1 MNFKNN
7 TLPLGRKGEYF
18 CWLMTKDICK
28 RGRGGGGGNP
38 VLAPIVTQKI
48 EFCEQSWHKRAE
60 ISRFYTEMFSMK
72 IHQIHTIKYYT
83 KQWGVVKTLVRAA
96 RKLHFSV
103 RIENCSN
110 TKQLFSV
117 SSRLLGKSKTI
128 PPPSD
133 IARSALPDRF
143 CMFFS
148 QKIHNIRQDL
158 DAHPSEPATFSA
170 YDGPKLCLFQP
181 VTEEEIRK
189 LIVESP
195 TKTCM
200 LDPIPISLTKER
212 LSALLPLWNHPTSV
226 QAGRSNPTVKET

>member
-1 MNFKNN
+1 M
-7 TLPLGRKGEYF
+7 
-18 CWLMTKDICK
+18 
-28 RGRGGGGGNP
+28 
-38 VLAPIVTQKI
+38 
-48 EFCEQSWHKRAE
+48 
-60 ISRFYTEMFSMK
+60 
-72 IHQIHTIKYYT
+72 
-83 KQWGVVKTLVRAA
+83 KTLVRAA
-96 RKLHFSV
+96 RKLHFTV
-103 RIENCSN
+103 RTENCSN

-117 SSRLLGKSKTI
+117 SSRLLGKSKTT

-133 IARSALPDRF
+133 IPRSALPDRF

-158 DAHPSEPATFSA
+158 DAHPSEPATFSP

-200 LDPIPISLTKER
+200 LDPIPTSLIKNAFPLYCLYGTIPPQFKQAAVTPLLKKPGLNPNDFKHFRPASNQAFISKGNISQKTICLK
-212 LSALLPLWNHPTSV
+212 
-226 QAGRSNPTVKET
+226 